1 MRIGLLGGRF
11 DPPHLGHLI
20 IAEQAR
26 EELRLDEVHFVPAG
40 APPHKGVV
48 APAGARAAMARLA
61 TEDHRAFRVDDRE
74 LRREGPSYAIDTIDE
89 VRSERPG
96 DEIVFLIGADAY
108 LEIAGWHR
116 GEEMVRTVEVVVV
129 PRPGTPLTDLDTLDE
144 PYRSAATRIETVS
157 IGISSTL
164 LRARAGQGRSLRY
177 LTTRPVA
184 RYIVAAGLYLPTP
197 SEAETPE

>member
-48 APAGARAAMARLA
+48 APPGARATMARLA